1 MKVPITAIR
10 KTSNNFDILSRFA
23 IRMQVLSNKMTTW
36 SASTYTKKL
45 NIGVQE
51 ARVLIVLGRLG
62 EVLANEICEFGKM
75 IKETL
80 VEQ

>member
-1 MKVPITAIR
+1 VKVPITAIR
-10 KTSNNFDILSRFA
+10 KTSNNFDILSRLA
-23 IRMQVLSNKMTTW
+23 YRMQVLSNKMTTW
-36 SASTYTKKL
+36 SASTYTKEL

-62 EVLANEICEFGKM
+62 EVLANEICEFVKM